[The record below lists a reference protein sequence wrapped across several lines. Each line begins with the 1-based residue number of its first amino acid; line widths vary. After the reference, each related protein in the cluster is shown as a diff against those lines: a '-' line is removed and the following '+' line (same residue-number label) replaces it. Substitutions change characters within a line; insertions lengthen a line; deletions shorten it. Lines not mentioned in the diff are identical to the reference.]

1 MTEPERKEKKRFRL
15 PERFGGFPVLL
26 LALAGILLLFSGS
39 GNPFSRGEKTDAA
52 TDPAAYRRALE
63 SELATLCAEVRG
75 VGRVSVMITLAE
87 GEKTTYSGSKTASVS
102 PPAVLGAALVCDG
115 GGDAEVKAELTRLVS
130 ALLGIGANRV
140 TVSERRP

>member
-39 GNPFSRGEKTDAA
+39 GNPFSRREKTDAA

-63 SELATLCAEVRG
+63 SELAALCAAHSVRITATT
-75 VGRVSVMITLAE
+75 VSVPQASRLAME
-87 GEKTTYSGSKTASVS
+87 WACPLRQTQLS
-102 PPAVLGAALVCDG
+102 PGYIFTIVP
-115 GGDAEVKAELTRLVS
+115 S
-130 ALLGIGANRV
+130 
-140 TVSERRP
+140 SS